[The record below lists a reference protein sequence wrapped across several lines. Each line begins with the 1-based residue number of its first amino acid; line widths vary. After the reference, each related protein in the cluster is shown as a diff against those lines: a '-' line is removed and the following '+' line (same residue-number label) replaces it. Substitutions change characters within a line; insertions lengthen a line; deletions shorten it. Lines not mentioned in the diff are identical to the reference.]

1 MAKAVCVNASARAC
15 GSCSYILDTVSKGL
29 EASGAVTERIN
40 ISEINMEFCHGC
52 KKCYEKGVC
61 VIKDDVYE
69 TVRKLLSA
77 DLVIIASPSYWGDVP
92 GQMKTFFDRNTPFG
106 DTNEYRVLKTDKR
119 ILGVSIAVR
128 AGNSERENK
137 LILDYIEHYYGHMGI
152 TPVKRFSVRN
162 TDSLADLLN
171 KHASEIAEFYE
182 YGKKLASEMNL

>member
-29 EASGAVTERIN
+29 EESGVVAERIN
-40 ISEINMEFCHGC
+40 ISEINMEFCRGC

-77 DLVIIASPSYWGDVP
+77 DLVVIASPSYWADIP

-106 DTNEYRVLKTDKR
+106 DTNENRVLKADKR
-119 ILGVSIAVR
+119 ILGVSFAVR
-128 AGNSERENK
+128 AGNSERENE

-182 YGKKLASEMNL
+182 HGKKLASEINL

>member
-182 YGKKLASEMNL
+182 YGKKLAFEMNL